1 MKLSFNSQNVKLSSF
16 LNQLLIQVQY
26 YLLCEI
32 EPRHWNMF
40 LGNITVGLRGPVVAD
55 WGLPLTDTQATS
67 PLQKDVDRGLPA
79 GLTGHPAG
87 LALVQINPYK
97 EHEAWRYGLVQ
108 RFLVWETPASS
119 QCCMGEAG
127 APVPG
132 CHGDTSLMQRAED
145 SPRSM
150 LIKIKEQR

>member
-55 WGLPLTDTQATS
+55 WGLPLTDTQAMS

-79 GLTGHPAG
+79 GLTG
-87 LALVQINPYK
+87 L
-97 EHEAWRYGLVQ
+97 
-108 RFLVWETPASS
+108 SS
-119 QCCMGEAG
+119 SRACICTDKSLQG
-127 APVPG
+127 A
-132 CHGDTSLMQRAED
+132 
-145 SPRSM
+145 
-150 LIKIKEQR
+150 